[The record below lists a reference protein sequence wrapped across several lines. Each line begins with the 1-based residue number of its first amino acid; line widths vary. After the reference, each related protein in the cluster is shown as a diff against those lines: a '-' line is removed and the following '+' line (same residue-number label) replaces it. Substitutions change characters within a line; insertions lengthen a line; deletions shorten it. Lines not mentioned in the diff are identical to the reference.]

1 MQSDFNNKDME
12 RIMKRASKSGIDV
25 NKMKAAAQKGEL
37 EDFIGKSLSPD
48 AGKKLKAVLS
58 DKAATEKLLATDE
71 AKKLLNTL
79 LNQNK

>member
-1 MQSDFNNKDME
+1 MQSNFNDRDMQK
-12 RIMKRASKSGIDV
+12 IMKRASSKGIDV
-25 NKMKAAAQKGEL
+25 NKMKEAAQKGEL

-71 AKKLLNTL
+71 AKKLLETL